1 VGSLRRKYATKAL
14 PVGAVIVIKR
24 GRRVARWTG
33 RPGTVHEAEVVV
45 GRDGSERI
53 KVDTKCWY
61 AKYLRADGTQDERT
75 TGCRDKRMASQLLA
89 EWEAQE
95 EKIKS
100 GLASAADFVRA
111 ASGQAPLAS
120 HLDSYVSHLATAGTT
135 ERHQRETRAKIER
148 IAADCGWRRLS
159 EVTGNGFAHWLDL
172 RHSEGM
178 GATTR
183 NRHVE
188 ALRAFVRWA
197 VKAGRLATD
206 PLVSVDKVDARA
218 DRRRERRA
226 LTADEL
232 ARLLQ
237 AARERPLH
245 EIHIVTRG
253 PNKDKL
259 GAKPSARSVARATA
273 LGHERALIYKTLTLT
288 GLRRGELASLTVAR
302 AVLDDDRPHLLLDAA
317 DEKSRRGARI
327 ELRDDLAEDLRGWL
341 RDRLERARR
350 AAAAKGHTPPLRL
363 DPNAKLLEVPTSLV
377 KILDRDLKFAKI
389 AKKDDL
395 GRTID
400 VHSLRHSHASHLAR
414 AGVPLRTA
422 QAAMRHSDPKL
433 TANSYQDP
441 HLIDVRGAL
450 DALPAL
456 PLDGGVHDNE
466 VAALRRAVGGDAE
479 GAVRL
484 APGLAPTSVQTC
496 TFQFS
501 RPLGVPNEDTAP
513 PNATTRKNP
522 AGEPSEPVFGEGD
535 HRGSGSGGR
544 IRTCDLRVMSPTS
557 YQTAPPRV
565 PL

>member
-1 VGSLRRKYATKAL
+1 MGSLRRKYATKAL
-14 PVGAVIVIKR
+14 PAGAEVVTKR
-24 GRRVARWTG
+24 GRRVARWAG
-33 RPGTVHEAEVVV
+33 RHGAVHEAEIVA
-45 GRDGSERI
+45 GPDGSERI
-53 KVDTKCWY
+53 RVESKHWH
-61 AKYLRADGTQDERT
+61 AKFLRADGTQVECT
-75 TGCRDKRMASQLLA
+75 TGCRDKRRAAQVLA

-95 EKIKS
+95 ERIKS
-100 GLASAADFVRA
+100 GVGTAADFARA
-111 ASGQAPLAS
+111 VSGQAPVES
-120 HLDSYVSHLATAGTT
+120 HLDSYVAHLATAGTT
-135 ERHQRETRAKIER
+135 ERHRRETRAKIER
-148 IAADCGWRRLS
+148 IATDCGWRRLS

-172 RHSEGM
+172 RCSEGM

-188 ALRAFVRWA
+188 SLRAFVRWA

-206 PLVSVDKVDARA
+206 PLLSIDKVDARA

-232 ARLLQ
+232 ASLLR

-245 EIHIVTRG
+245 EIRVINRG
-253 PNKDKL
+253 PNKGQL
-259 GAKPSARSVARATA
+259 GAKPSVRSVAQATTI
-273 LGHERALIYKTLTLT
+273 GHERALIYKTLALT
-288 GLRRGELASLTVAR
+288 GLRKGELASITLAR
-302 AVLDDDRPHLLLDAA
+302 AVLDDERPHLLLSAA
-317 DEKSRRGARI
+317 DEKARRGARI
-327 ELRDDLAEDLRGWL
+327 ELRDDLAEDLRGWV

-363 DPNAKLLEVPTSLV
+363 EPSAKLLEVPTALV
-377 KILDRDLKFAKI
+377 KILDRDLEFAGI
-389 AKKDDL
+389 AKQDDL
-395 GRTID
+395 GRTVD
-400 VHSLRHSHASHLAR
+400 VHALRHSHASHLAR

-456 PLDGGVHDNE
+456 PLDGGVRE
-466 VAALRRAVGGDAE
+466 LEAASLRRAAGDGAE
-479 GAVRL
+479 GRVQL
-484 APGLAPTSVQTC
+484 ALQLAPTSAASVV
-496 TFQFS
+496 FLPI
-501 RPLGVPNEDTAP
+501 RAHDVPDRDNGQR
-513 PNATTRKNP
+513 NATTRKNP
-522 AGEPSEPVFGEGD
+522 AGEPSEPVFGESN